1 MKKILL
7 PILLVVLCSLT
18 LAQTKVE
25 VKAQIRPRLE
35 VDGKDFNSDTDA
47 STFTAM
53 RTRLGVKFTNGNI
66 IGFIQAQ
73 DTRIWGTEPSTLSST
88 SNLDL
93 HQAYVI
99 IKGLGCGKW
108 DVKIG
113 RMEAA
118 YGPQRLVGSVG
129 WHNVGRSFD
138 GAVLKLNGCKFSF
151 DLFGY
156 QEVENMAFGD
166 NTDQYFAG
174 FYGNWAVSKK
184 YKIQP
189 FVLWER
195 AIQKTLSRFTTGLY
209 VKGKAGALSHEL
221 EFAYQAG
228 DNNGLD
234 VSAMMAAANFNFT
247 FKGKAKPTLSAGI
260 DYLTGDDNPGDDEY
274 KVFSTLYATNHKYYG
289 FMDYFLNIPTHTM
302 GLGLTDIHGK
312 FSVMPSKKLALKA
325 AFHVFSS
332 TEDYTLNSGSTSNSF
347 GSELDITCVY
357 KYNKN
362 LTVQGGFSFFNPGDI
377 FEETKGK
384 DNAYWA
390 YLMTVVNF

>member
-7 PILLVVLCSLT
+7 PILIVVLSSLT

-35 VDGKDFNSDTDA
+35 VDGKDFNSETDA

-99 IKGLGCGKW
+99 IKSLGCGKW
-108 DVKIG
+108 DLKIG

-118 YGPQRLVGSVG
+118 YGPQRLIGSVG

-138 GAVLKLNGCKFSF
+138 GAVAKFKGKKFGF

-156 QEVENMAFGD
+156 QEIENMAFGD
-166 NTDQYFAG
+166 NRDKYFAG
-174 FYGNWAVSKK
+174 IYGNWKASKK
-184 YKIQP
+184 YTIQP

-195 AIQKTLSRFTTGLY
+195 AIQKKLSRFTTGLY
-209 VKGKAGALSHEL
+209 VKGKTGALSHEL

-228 DNNGLD
+228 NINGLD
-234 VSAMMAAANFNFT
+234 VSAMMAATNFNFT
-247 FKGKAKPTLSAGI
+247 FKGKVKPTLSAGI
-260 DYLTGDDNPGDDEY
+260 DYLSGDDNPTDNKY
-274 KVFSTLYATNHKYYG
+274 KVFNTLYATNHKYYG
-289 FMDYFLNIPTHTM
+289 FMDYFLNIPDNTM
-302 GLGLTDIHGK
+302 GLGLIDIHAK
-312 FSVMPSKKLALKA
+312 FSIMPRKKFSIKA
-325 AFHVFSS
+325 AMHIFRSAKKFK
-332 TEDYTLNSGSTSNSF
+332 LKSGSTSNSF
-347 GSELDITCVY
+347 GTEIDITCVY
-357 KYNKN
+357 KYRKN
-362 LTVQGGFSFFNPGDI
+362 LIFQGGFSFFATGDI
-377 FEETKGK
+377 FKEKKGK
-384 DNAYWA
+384 DTAYWA
-390 YLMTVVNF
+390 YLMTLVNF